1 MGNGYHGQG
10 AQPGTPYTVEQAL
23 DLMRGIPTEG
33 MPERLIVQVI
43 RKTLESVG
51 ISIPDVLAA
60 ASRRQDEVTNE
71 IVRIQGE
78 IASLHQAIE
87 AKSAQVAYYQEQLG
101 EIGSLR
107 ERFED
112 Q

>member
-1 MGNGYHGQG
+1 MNEGQYGYGG
-10 AQPGTPYTVEQAL
+10 SSGTPYTVEQAIE
-23 DLMRGIPTEG
+23 LMKSVPTEG
-33 MPERLIVQVI
+33 MSERVVVQVI
-43 RKTLESVG
+43 RTTLESVG
-51 ISIPDVLAA
+51 ISIPELLAA

-87 AKSAQVAYYQEQLG
+87 EKSAQVAYYQEQLG

-112 Q
+112 

>member
-1 MGNGYHGQG
+1 MNEGQHGYGGGGN
-10 AQPGTPYTVEQAL
+10 TPYTVEQAL
-23 DLMRGIPTEG
+23 HLMKTVPTEG
-33 MPERLIVQVI
+33 MPERVVVQVV
-43 RKTLESVG
+43 RTTLESVG
-51 ISIPDVLAA
+51 ISIQDLLAA

-87 AKSAQVAYYQEQLG
+87 EKSAQVAYYQEQLG

-112 Q
+112 